1 MGSEM
6 CIRDSYKGL
15 SRVKSGFSVVECV
28 VLEYK
33 HGDKVHVPL
42 ENLHFLDE
50 YIGPK
55 NRDNITDLR
64 KTSWEKEKFR
74 AKKSAGEIV
83 DSFVEMYGKRTNENG
98 ISFEKDGELL
108 NDLKLGFKHIETKDQ
123 LLAYE
128 EIKND
133 MEDSKPMDR
142 LLCGDV
148 GFGKTEV
155 AIRSALKA
163 LNSNK
168 QVLSLIHI

>member
-1 MGSEM
+1 
-6 CIRDSYKGL
+6 
-15 SRVKSGFSVVECV
+15 
-28 VLEYK
+28 
-33 HGDKVHVPL
+33 
-42 ENLHFLDE
+42 
-50 YIGPK
+50 
-55 NRDNITDLR
+55 
-64 KTSWEKEKFR
+64 
-74 AKKSAGEIV
+74 
-83 DSFVEMYGKRTNENG
+83 MYGKRTNENG

-168 QVLSLIHI
+168 QVVVLAPTTILTNQLFQAFKERLSMLGF